1 MFSKI
6 FLASILL
13 LATLPISASAQRAT
27 VTLSLDDRF
36 FDALF
41 ESVFK
46 NGGSL
51 DFPLDESNGSS
62 SSNSSNELSILGASC
77 AEIISIKKESKTGR
91 TIARLAEGK
100 ILLPMAFF
108 GTYDPPLLPCID
120 YSGFA
125 ETEILLEFNRKS
137 QTLVGR
143 VVVNKVTLTGTRGV
157 GSGFVARMV
166 QSSID
171 KRVNPIEIVGLDKV
185 SLMIPVQNAANI
197 SMKAV
202 DVQHRITKGLL
213 TLIITY
219 EFDRS

>member
-1 MFSKI
+1 MFPKI
-6 FLASILL
+6 FLLALL
-13 LATLPISASAQRAT
+13 LSGILPVVASAQRAT

-51 DFPLDESNGSS
+51 DFPLEDSGKSTSAN
-62 SSNSSNELSILGASC
+62 NARELSILGPSC
-77 AEIISIKKESKTGR
+77 AEMISIRKESTAGK

-100 ILLPMAFF
+100 ILLPMAFS
-108 GTYDPPLLPCID
+108 GTYDPPLLPCLD

-125 ETEILLEFNRKS
+125 ETELLLEFDRKS
-137 QTLVGR
+137 QTLVGKI
-143 VVVNKVTLTGTRGV
+143 VVNKVVLSGTRGV

-171 KRVNPIEIVGLDKV
+171 KRVNPIEIVGLEKV
-185 SLMIPVQNAANI
+185 SLMIPVQNSANI
-197 SMKAV
+197 SMRAV
-202 DVQHRITKGLL
+202 DVKHRITKGLL
-213 TLIITY
+213 TLTITY
-219 EFDRS
+219 EFSRS